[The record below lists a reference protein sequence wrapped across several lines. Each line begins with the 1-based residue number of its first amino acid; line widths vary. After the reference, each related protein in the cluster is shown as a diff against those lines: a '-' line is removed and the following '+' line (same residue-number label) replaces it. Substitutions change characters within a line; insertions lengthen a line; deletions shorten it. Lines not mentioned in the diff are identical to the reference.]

1 MGGWYDTKNNRL
13 DFNSSKI
20 NSDGALATK
29 AIGDAFLGV
38 AGVVEDRKKLD
49 ILEADAKIKNEK
61 NNLDLSKAYAETT
74 QKAIDDTYLNY
85 VDTNTGKFNQDKFD
99 QDNVGLPMNQ
109 VSLEAKLKQKQL
121 ENAYSVDLEKTDKKA
136 QEQINSAA
144 VQEAFKYGS
153 KDDFK
158 NNISPELLDRID
170 AVTLST
176 IDKHYSDKDTQA
188 AKLANEAARIE
199 NAISLGNSKL
209 ENEKLKVQIEQEKLD
224 NKKNKPKELSAADS
238 NSIFKGVTSLYGGT
252 FDPAT
257 EQITGV
263 DATQVKNIMGVS
275 AKAAEMLRTGVANS
289 HPEAVK
295 LAFEI
300 KKAETETPPTP
311 PVPEPTPAPKNDLS
325 ELHKRFGLI
334 PNK

>member
-224 NKKNKPKELSAADS
+224 NKKNKPKEVKAADD
-238 NSIFKGVTSLYGGT
+238 SL
-252 FDPAT
+252 
-257 EQITGV
+257 I
-263 DATQVKNIMGVS
+263 VKNVVGFFGGAYDPVTEKIVGLDKNATKKISEIS
-275 AKAAEMLRTGVANS
+275 ANASKYFKENNNMTHN
-289 HPEAVK
+289 EATA
-295 LAFEI
+295 LALKDYEDSI
-300 KKAETETPPTP
+300 KN
-311 PVPEPTPAPKNDLS
+311 PEPTPENIKDP
-325 ELHKRFGLI
+325 FGWL
-334 PNK
+334 KK